1 MALKLDIL
9 KDAKNTDSFR
19 SYSYADIHL
28 DLELNSHT
36 SDKTV
41 GASKNAQDLKLSYDE
56 NAIYN
61 SIRNIFNTKKGQKI
75 LTPTFGL
82 DLEQY
87 LFENISKEN
96 GELIGTTIFE
106 ELSLYEPRI
115 IVDNV
120 DIVAFPDQ
128 NEYKISISITIPSLN
143 NKKGTANGLLTS
155 TGFRYS

>member
-36 SDKTV
+36 SNKTV
-41 GASKNAQDLKLSYDE
+41 GANKNAQDLKLSYDE

-87 LFENISKEN
+87 LFENISKAAWQQWLER
-96 GELIGTTIFE
+96 LV
-106 ELSLYEPRI
+106 RI
-115 IVDNV
+115 INENQLSTADSGNL
-120 DIVAFPDQ
+120 DIIEAHMKGFLFGEGDLGGQPAGFA
-128 NEYKISISITIPSLN
+128 PR
-143 NKKGTANGLLTS
+143 KK
-155 TGFRYS
+155 

>member
-1 MALKLDIL
+1 MAIKLDIL
-9 KDAKNTDSFR
+9 KTAKNTDNSH
-19 SYSYADIHL
+19 SYSYADLHL
-28 DLELNSHT
+28 DIELSSHT

-75 LTPTFGL
+75 LSPTFGL

-106 ELSLYEPRI
+106 ELSL
-115 IVDNV
+115 
-120 DIVAFPDQ
+120 
-128 NEYKISISITIPSLN
+128 
-143 NKKGTANGLLTS
+143 
-155 TGFRYS
+155 

>member
-1 MALKLDIL
+1 MR
-9 KDAKNTDSFR
+9 T
-19 SYSYADIHL
+19 
-28 DLELNSHT
+28 
-36 SDKTV
+36 
-41 GASKNAQDLKLSYDE
+41 Q
-56 NAIYN
+56 
-61 SIRNIFNTKKGQKI
+61 TKKGQKI
-75 LTPTFGL
+75 LAPTFGL
-82 DLEQY
+82 DIEQY

-96 GELIGTTIFE
+96 GQLIGTTIFE

-120 DIVAFPDQ
+120 DIIARPDQ

>member
-9 KDAKNTDSFR
+9 KDAKNVDSYR
-19 SYSYADIHL
+19 KYSYADLHL
-28 DLELNSHT
+28 DLELNSYLP
-36 SDKTV
+36 SSPV
-41 GASKNAQDLKLSYDE
+41 GANKNPQDLRLAYDE
-56 NAIYN
+56 AAIYN

-75 LTPTFGL
+75 LAPTFGL

-96 GELIGTTIFE
+96 CELIGTTIFE

>member
-19 SYSYADIHL
+19 SYSYADLHL
-28 DLELNSHT
+28 DLELSSYT

-41 GASKNAQDLKLSYDE
+41 GSSNNAQDLKLNYDE

-82 DLEQY
+82 DIEQY
-87 LFENISKEN
+87 LFENISKAN

-106 ELSLYEPRI
+106 ELSLYDPRI

-120 DIVAFPDQ
+120 DIVAGLT
-128 NEYKISISITIPSLN
+128 TINPER
-143 NKKGTANGLLTS
+143 TS
-155 TGFRYS
+155 TSGSTMSPQGRNWSGSSGVS